1 MNKNVYGFLSDKVR
15 TRVQAQLQIA
25 AWMELIDS
33 LELTA
38 MEERRKQKNEAIKKQ
53 LANGEI
59 VYGLTYYTPAMYLE
73 YELTRFKLEYTVF
86 NGKCVGTYPYPEI
99 TEKEK
104 QDFYE
109 KNRDLFTRYFGDSFA
124 YDEVKMIIEK
134 RLREQ
139 EYENMVEDLSS
150 RFEAA
155 V

>member
-1 MNKNVYGFLSDKVR
+1 MNKNVYGFLSDKER
-15 TRVQAQLQIA
+15 IRILAQLQIA
-25 AWMELIDS
+25 VWMGLIAS
-33 LELTA
+33 SELTA
-38 MEERRKQKNEAIKKQ
+38 VEERRKQKNEEIKKK

-59 VYGLTYYTPAMYLE
+59 VYGLTHYTPAMYLE

-86 NGKCVGTYPYPEI
+86 KGKTVGTYPYPEI

-139 EYENMVEDLSS
+139 EYENMVEELSS
-150 RFEAA
+150 RFEVA